1 MINAQMCF
9 IGGGNMANS
18 IISGLISDNIDA
30 SSITVVDPNEA
41 KLNFLN
47 QHYHVNVTESLD
59 KGVQSA
65 DIILL
70 CVKPQVMGELLIHL
84 KHVLEGQKT
93 PFLISIAAG
102 VPIDAIMTQLGQQ
115 VPIVRAMPNTPSIIG
130 CGATALYASEQV
142 SRQQREISEQIMRK
156 VGVVTWVQDEQMMDV
171 VTAISGSGPAYFFYM
186 IEALIA
192 SAKEAGLTDKQA
204 TLLVTQ
210 TAFGASKMALE
221 SHDIHT
227 LRQNVTSKKGA
238 TDAAIATLESHDF
251 AESIAKAV
259 QANIARSKE
268 LAKLFDKALTH
279 QN

>member
-84 KHVLEGQKT
+84 KHVLEGQRT

-156 VGVVTWVQDEQMMDV
+156 VGVVTWVQNEQMMDV

-186 IEALIA
+186 IEALIE

>member
-47 QHYHVNVTESLD
+47 QHYHVNVTESLE
-59 KGVQSA
+59 KGVRSA

-156 VGVVTWVQDEQMMDV
+156 VGVVTWVQNEQMMDV